1 MNNLLNVTG
10 EDIERLSDADLRI
23 LTGKLCEA
31 DYLQAGLPTRGITWG
46 GHQDAA
52 DGGVDVR
59 VRRLTEL
66 DPTNVQPP
74 PESHIPRAE
83 TVFQCKQTNM
93 AKSVILTEM
102 RKVDVVQLL
111 GELAACDG
119 AYVIVSG
126 TSTTESM
133 LQNRMGAMQEAVGS
147 ITESQRLD
155 LDFYDQSR
163 IASWVQRHPSLVPWV
178 LERVGRQFSGWRS
191 YGYWASGR
199 GTVDDDYLL
208 DKRAKL
214 IPPGSTGQ
222 PVTIEEGIQQLRQ
235 QLSTLGRAVRLV
247 GLSGVGKTRLVQALF
262 DPRIGTEP
270 LNHYQVY
277 YADGSQPAQPD
288 PIQLAD
294 QLIAGRHSGFLVIDN
309 CSEELHRAINHR
321 CCQENSTVQLL
332 TIEYDIREDS
342 PTETDVYRLQPSDD
356 QLIEALISQRH
367 PGVSQIDRSTIARFS
382 EGNTRVALALADSV
396 MHDGSLAGLG
406 DNDLFRRLFY
416 QRRGEDRGLLETAK
430 AASLVYSFFIE
441 ESSEDECEL
450 PVLAGLHEQT
460 PQTML
465 RMLSELQ
472 RRELLQSRG
481 PWRAVLPQAISNR
494 LAKEALEEFSVSY
507 ILQAFEPAINN
518 RLFKSFCHRLGFLH
532 GQPIAVQCASNLLS
546 AEGPI
551 GSLLLRSE
559 TWQRGVFH
567 REHWELDCLAFL
579 APANPEAT
587 LRLIETISNGPDG
600 GHFTSRDNPH
610 FSRVVGLLCKLAY
623 SAELFPRVLSI
634 LLRFALNEK
643 PGENVNP
650 IRHQIKPLFQLYLS
664 GTMAPQALRL
674 AVVEDLL
681 DVEDAIPNGLGFYL
695 LEAMLQSSGF
705 MSHNSFD
712 FGSRSRDFG
721 YSPTPGEDVKSWY
734 ETALSSCVNLAFT
747 DDPRSIE
754 ARALLARQW
763 CSLWLNVRL
772 YELIETITRDLH
784 THQPWADGWLAIRQ
798 TIRFHG
804 NALASGTQARLKQL
818 AIDLAPADLLENVC
832 FYVCRETNDPHE
844 LDPKAA
850 RDTESSEESISQSY
864 ERLEAKAYDLG
875 VAVGEDNDLIS
886 QLLPALVNARSSRI
900 KSFCQG
906 LASRITDISLLLG
919 SCFTAWKQSDPS
931 TRTVDMLI
939 GTLDQYALSDRAS
952 YELFLDR
959 LMVDASIAVVFPCIQ
974 LGLDINNRAVERL
987 IACIN
992 SGSAPLHCYR
1002 SLGHVTVVNRI
1013 HSDKLLRLLA
1023 ALKDVEHGDLVVI
1036 DSLTLLVSVSD
1047 SDQLPIS
1054 FLDLAREIMGR
1065 QVFTRPKPMHPT
1077 LDYEL
1082 ERIGKAS
1089 LSGEQGAEVA
1099 RTVSTNLL
1107 AGILSYSVTGCGD
1120 HPRLMDT
1127 LATCQ
1132 PAIFLDVFLGN
1143 RFDNQGM
1150 IGRIFDSASWHDNL
1164 GHRYNSLGLIA
1175 NDFLL
1180 GWCETDPDHRFSAL
1194 AEAVQLCCSTP
1205 NETGRPDL
1213 SWSPLALKLLSKAPR
1228 IDDILKAFES
1238 VFIPRSWTGSRA
1250 DMIAE
1255 RLPLL
1260 HSLEQHLNPVVATW
1274 ASTKRGEL
1282 ARYVADLRLKEEQDH
1297 GAMSQRFE

>member
-1 MNNLLNVTG
+1 MNHLLDVTG
-10 EDIERLSDADLRI
+10 EDIGRLSDADLRI

-74 PESHIPRAE
+74 PDSHIPRAE

-93 AKSVILTEM
+93 AKGVILKEM

-133 LQNRMGAMQEAVGS
+133 LQDRMGAMREAVGS
-147 ITESQRLD
+147 IKESHRLD

-163 IASWVQRHPSLVPWV
+163 IASWVQRHPALVPWV
-178 LERVGRQFSGWRS
+178 LERVGRPFSGWRS

-208 DKRAKL
+208 DTRAKL

-222 PVTIEEGIQQLRQ
+222 PVTIKEGIQQLRQ

-277 YADGSQPAQPD
+277 YADGSQPTQPD

-294 QLIAGRHSGFLVIDN
+294 QLIARRHSGFLVIDN
-309 CSEELHRAINHR
+309 CSEELHRAINHP
-321 CCQENSTVQLL
+321 CCQDNSTVRLL

-367 PGVSQIDRSTIARFS
+367 PDVSQIDRSTIARFS

-416 QRRGEDRGLLETAK
+416 QRRGEDRGLLKTAK
-430 AASLVYSFFIE
+430 AASLVYSFYIE
-441 ESSEDECEL
+441 ESSEDEYEL
-450 PVLAGLHEQT
+450 PVLASLYEQT
-460 PQTML
+460 PQEML
-465 RMLSELQ
+465 LMLSELQ

-494 LAKEALEEFSVSY
+494 LAKEALEELLLSRV
-507 ILQAFEPAINN
+507 LQAFEPEVNH
-518 RLFKSFCHRLGFLH
+518 RLLKSFCHRIGFLH
-532 GQPIAVQCASNLLS
+532 EQPIAVQCASDLLS
-546 AEGPI
+546 TVGLI
-551 GSLLLRSE
+551 GTLLLRSE
-559 TWQRGVFH
+559 TWQRDVFH
-567 REHWELDCLAFL
+567 REHWEFDCFAFL

-587 LRLIETISNGPDG
+587 LRLIETISDGPDG

-623 SAELFPRVLSI
+623 SAELFPRVLVI
-634 LLRFALNEK
+634 LLRFALNEQ
-643 PGENVNP
+643 PGESLNS
-650 IRHQIKPLFQLYLS
+650 IRHQIKPLFQLYWS
-664 GTMAPQALRL
+664 GSTAPQAMRL
-674 AVVEDLL
+674 EVVEDLL
-681 DVEDAIPNGLGFYL
+681 SAFDVSRNGLGIDL
-695 LEAMLQSSGF
+695 LASMLKTSGF
-705 MSHNSFD
+705 MSNSSFD
-712 FGSRSRDFG
+712 FGSRSRSYG
-721 YSPTPGEDVKSWY
+721 YIPSTSEELQSWY
-734 ETALSSCVNLAFT
+734 VTALSYCKTLAT
-747 DDPRSIE
+747 SDDSRSIE
-754 ARALLARQW
+754 ARALLAREW

-772 YELIETITRDLH
+772 YELIETITRDVH

-804 NALASGTQARLKQL
+804 NDLPPEIQARLEQL
-818 AIDLAPADLLENVC
+818 AADLAPTDLVENVC
-832 FYVCRETNDPHE
+832 LYVCRETHDIYD
-844 LDPKAA
+844 LDQATG
-850 RDTESSEESISQSY
+850 DIEITDESYSQAFK
-864 ERLEAKAYDLG
+864 RLETKAYDLG
-875 VAVGEDNDLIS
+875 VAVGEDNGLID
-886 QLLPALVNARSSRI
+886 QLLPALVNARSGRI
-900 KSFCQG
+900 KSFCKG
-906 LASRITDISLLLG
+906 LVIGITDMSLLLE
-919 SCFTAWKQSDPS
+919 SCCTVWKQADPS

-939 GTLDQYALSDRAS
+939 GTLDHHAVSDRTS

-959 LMVDASIAVVFPCIQ
+959 LMVDADFSLVFPCIQ
-974 LGLDINNRAVERL
+974 LGLDVNERAVERL

-992 SGSAPLHCYR
+992 SGPAPLGSYR
-1002 SLGHVTVVNRI
+1002 NLGHASVVSRI
-1013 HSDKLLRLLA
+1013 DRDRLLRLLTG
-1023 ALKDVEHGDLVVI
+1023 LQGMEHGDLVIVH
-1036 DSLTLLVSVSD
+1036 SLSLLVSLSGC
-1047 SDQLPIS
+1047 DQLPIS
-1054 FLDLAREIMGR
+1054 FMDFAREILAR
-1065 QVFTRPKPMHPT
+1065 QDFSRSIVDPSW
-1077 LDYEL
+1077 DYDL
-1082 ERIGKAS
+1082 ERIAKAS

-1099 RTVSTNLL
+1099 RIVSTNLL
-1107 AGILSYSVTGCGD
+1107 AKILDYSVTGYRD
-1120 HPRLMDT
+1120 YPRLMDS

-1132 PAIFLDVFLGN
+1132 PAVFLDVFLGS
-1143 RFDNQGM
+1143 RFDHQGM

-1164 GHRYNSLGLIA
+1164 GHRYNSLGLFD
-1175 NDFLL
+1175 NDYLL
-1180 GWCETDPDHRFSAL
+1180 GWCEADPDHRLAAL

-1213 SWSPLALKLLSKAPR
+1213 SWSPLALELLSKAPR
-1228 IDDILKAFES
+1228 VDDILKAFVS
-1238 VFIPRSWTGSRA
+1238 VFFPQSWTGSRA
-1250 DMIAE
+1250 DMTAE

-1260 HSLEQHLNPVVATW
+1260 HSLEQHLNPVVSTW
-1274 ASTKRGEL
+1274 AFTKHAEL
-1282 ARYVADLRLKEEQDH
+1282 TRYVADLRVKEEQDY

>member
-1 MNNLLNVTG
+1 MNRLLDVSG
-10 EDIERLSDADLRI
+10 ADIGLLSDADLRV

-66 DPTNVQPP
+66 DPTNGQPP
-74 PESHIPRAE
+74 PDSHIPRAE

-93 AKSVILTEM
+93 AKGDILTEM

-133 LQNRMGAMQEAVGS
+133 LQNRMGAMREAVGS

-163 IASWVQRHPSLVPWV
+163 IASWVQRHPALVPWV
-178 LERVGRQFSGWRS
+178 LERVGRPFSGWRS

-208 DKRAKL
+208 DTRAKL
-214 IPPGSTGQ
+214 IPPGSTGE

-277 YADGSQPAQPD
+277 YADGSQPTQPD

-294 QLIAGRHSGFLVIDN
+294 QLIAGGHSALLVIDN
-309 CSEELHRAINHR
+309 CSEQLHRAINQR
-321 CCQENSTVQLL
+321 CCQENSTVRLL
-332 TIEYDIREDS
+332 TVEYDIKEDV
-342 PTETDVYRLQPSDD
+342 PTETDVYRLQASDN
-356 QLIEALISQRH
+356 QLIEALISQRY
-367 PGVSQIDRSTIARFS
+367 PDVSQIDRATIAAFS
-382 EGNTRVALALADSV
+382 EGNTRVALALAESV
-396 MHDGSLAGLG
+396 LHGGSLAGLG
-406 DNDLFRRLFY
+406 DNELFNRLFY
-416 QRRGEDRGLLETAK
+416 QRNAQDRGLLDAAK
-430 AASLVYSFFIE
+430 AASLVYSFSID
-441 ESSEDECEL
+441 ESSAPQSEHA
-450 PVLAGLHEQT
+450 VLASLYEQT

-465 RMLSELQ
+465 RMLSELK

-494 LAKEALEEFSVSY
+494 LAKEALEELLLPRV
-507 ILQAFEPAINN
+507 LQAFEAEDNH
-518 RLFKSFCHRLGFLH
+518 RLLKSFCHRIGFLH
-532 GQPIAVQCASNLLS
+532 EQPIAVQCASDLLS
-546 AEGPI
+546 PVGLI
-551 GSLLLRSE
+551 GTLLLRSE
-559 TWQRGVFH
+559 TWQRDVFH
-567 REHWELDCLAFL
+567 REHGEFDCFAFL

-587 LRLIETISNGPDG
+587 LHLIEAISYGPDG

-623 SAELFPRVLSI
+623 SADLFQRVMVI
-634 LLRFALNEK
+634 LVRFALNEQ
-643 PGENVNP
+643 PGENVNS

-664 GTMAPQALRL
+664 GTMAPQAFRL
-674 AVVEDLL
+674 EVIERLL
-681 DVEDAIPNGLGFYL
+681 EPQDAIRNGLGFNL
-695 LEAMLQSSGF
+695 LESMLQSSGF

-721 YSPTPGEDVKSWY
+721 YTPAKGEDFQSWY
-734 ETALSSCVNLAFT
+734 ETALSFCVDLAVS

-784 THQPWADGWLAIRQ
+784 AHQPWADGWLAIRQ

-804 NALASGTQARLKQL
+804 NDLAPETQARLEQL
-818 AIDLAPADLLENVC
+818 AADLAPADLVENVHL
-832 FYVCRETNDPHE
+832 FVCRETNDIYD
-844 LDPKAA
+844 LDQATGSIEIT
-850 RDTESSEESISQSY
+850 DESYSQAC

-875 VAVGEDNDLIS
+875 VAVGEDNGLIR
-886 QLLPALVNARSSRI
+886 QLLPTLVHARSTRVKLFS
-900 KSFCQG
+900 QG
-906 LASRITDISLLLG
+906 LVSRVTDITWLVE
-919 SCFTAWKQSDPS
+919 SCCSAWKQTDPS
-931 TRTVDMLI
+931 IRTLGLLI
-939 GTLDQYALSDRAS
+939 GILEEYAVSDRTS

-959 LMVDASIAVVFPCIQ
+959 LMVDADFSIVFPCIQ
-974 LGLDINNRAVERL
+974 LGLDVNERAVERL

-992 SGSAPLHCYR
+992 SGSAPLGSYR
-1002 SLGHVTVVNRI
+1002 NLGHASVVSRI
-1013 HSDKLLRLLA
+1013 DRDRLLRLLTG
-1023 ALKDVEHGDLVVI
+1023 LQGMEHGDLVIV
-1036 DSLTLLVSVSD
+1036 DSLSLLVSLSGC
-1047 SDQLPIS
+1047 DQLPIS
-1054 FLDLAREIMGR
+1054 FMDFARVILARQDFSRSI
-1065 QVFTRPKPMHPT
+1065 VDPSW
-1077 LDYEL
+1077 DYDL
-1082 ERIGKAS
+1082 ERIAKAS

-1099 RTVSTNLL
+1099 RIVSTNLL
-1107 AGILSYSVTGCGD
+1107 ARILDYSVTGYRD
-1120 HPRLMDT
+1120 YPRLMDS

-1132 PAIFLDVFLGN
+1132 PAVFLDVFLGS
-1143 RFDNQGM
+1143 RFDHQGM

-1164 GHRYNSLGLIA
+1164 GHRYNSLGLID
-1175 NDFLL
+1175 NDYLL
-1180 GWCETDPDHRFSAL
+1180 GWCEADPDHRFAAL

-1213 SWSPLALKLLSKAPR
+1213 SWSPLALELLSKAPR
-1228 IDDILKAFES
+1228 VDEILKAFVS
-1238 VFIPRSWTGSRA
+1238 VFFPQSWTGSRA

-1260 HSLEQHLNPVVATW
+1260 HSLEQHLNPVVSTW
-1274 ASTKRGEL
+1274 AFTKHAEL
-1282 ARYVADLRLKEEQDH
+1282 TRYVADLRVKEEQDY

>member
-1 MNNLLNVTG
+1 MNHLLDVTG
-10 EDIERLSDADLRI
+10 EDIGRLSDADLRI

-74 PESHIPRAE
+74 PDSHIPRAE

-93 AKSVILTEM
+93 AKGDILTEM

-133 LQNRMGAMQEAVGS
+133 LQNRRGAMREAVDS

-163 IASWVQRHPSLVPWV
+163 IASWVQRHPALVPWV
-178 LERVGRQFSGWRS
+178 LERVGRPFSGWRS

-222 PVTIEEGIQQLRQ
+222 PVTIEEGIQELRQ

-262 DPRIGTEP
+262 DPRIGTEH

-277 YADGSQPAQPD
+277 YADGSQPTQPD

-294 QLIAGRHSGFLVIDN
+294 QLIARRHSGFLVIDN
-309 CSEELHRAINHR
+309 CSEEHHRAINHR
-321 CCQENSTVQLL
+321 CCQDDSTVRLL

-367 PGVSQIDRSTIARFS
+367 PDVSQIDRSTIARFS

-430 AASLVYSFFIE
+430 AASLVYSFCIE

-450 PVLAGLHEQT
+450 PVLASLYEQT

-494 LAKEALEEFSVSY
+494 LAKEALEELSVRRV
-507 ILQAFEPAINN
+507 LQAFEPEVNH
-518 RLFKSFCHRLGFLH
+518 RLLKSFCHRIGFLH
-532 GQPIAVQCASNLLS
+532 EQPIAVQCASDLLS
-546 AEGPI
+546 PVGLI
-551 GSLLLRSE
+551 GTLLLRSE
-559 TWQRGVFH
+559 TWQRDVFH
-567 REHWELDCLAFL
+567 REHWELDCFAFL

-610 FSRVVGLLCKLAY
+610 FSSVVGLLCKLAY
-623 SAELFPRVLSI
+623 SEELFPRVLAI
-634 LLRFALNEK
+634 LLRFALNEQ
-643 PGENVNP
+643 PGENVNS
-650 IRHQIKPLFQLYLS
+650 IRHQIKPLFWIKLS
-664 GTMAPQALRL
+664 GTTAPQALRL
-674 AVVEDLL
+674 EVIKDLFDAEDP
-681 DVEDAIPNGLGFYL
+681 IKTGLGFYL
-695 LEAMLQSSGF
+695 LESMLQSSGF
-705 MSHNSFD
+705 SSHHSFD

-721 YSPTPGEDVKSWY
+721 YIPTTGEEVQSWY
-734 ETALSSCVNLAFT
+734 ETALSFCVDLAVS

-784 THQPWADGWLAIRQ
+784 AHQPWADGWLAIRQ

-804 NALASGTQARLKQL
+804 NDLAPETQARLEQL
-818 AIDLAPADLLENVC
+818 AADLAPADLVENVHL
-832 FYVCRETNDPHE
+832 FVCRETNDIYN
-844 LDPKAA
+844 LDQATGSIEIT
-850 RDTESSEESISQSY
+850 DESYSQAC

-875 VAVGEDNDLIS
+875 VAVGEDNGLIR
-886 QLLPALVNARSSRI
+886 QLLPTLVHARSTRVKLFS
-900 KSFCQG
+900 QG
-906 LASRITDISLLLG
+906 LVSRVTDITWLVE
-919 SCFTAWKQSDPS
+919 SCCSAWKQTDPS
-931 TRTVDMLI
+931 IRTLGLLI
-939 GTLDQYALSDRAS
+939 GILEEYAVSDRTS
-952 YELFLDR
+952 YELFLDG
-959 LMVDASIAVVFPCIQ
+959 LMVDADFSIVFPCIQ
-974 LGLDINNRAVERL
+974 LGLDINDQAVERL

-992 SGSAPLHCYR
+992 LSTAPLGSYR
-1002 SLGHVTVVNRI
+1002 NLGHASVVSRI
-1013 HSDKLLRLLA
+1013 DRDRLLRLLTG
-1023 ALKDVEHGDLVVI
+1023 LQGIEEGDLVIV
-1036 DSLTLLVSVSD
+1036 DSLSLLVSLSGC
-1047 SDQLPIS
+1047 DQLPIS
-1054 FLDLAREIMGR
+1054 FMDFAREILAR
-1065 QVFTRPKPMHPT
+1065 QDFSRSIVAPSW
-1077 LDYEL
+1077 DYDL
-1082 ERIGKAS
+1082 ERIAKAS
-1089 LSGEQGAEVA
+1089 LPGEQGAEVA
-1099 RTVSTNLL
+1099 RIVSTNLL
-1107 AGILSYSVTGCGD
+1107 AGIFDYSVTGYRD
-1120 HPRLMDT
+1120 YPRLMDS

-1132 PAIFLDVFLGN
+1132 PAVFLDVFLGS
-1143 RFDNQGM
+1143 RFDHQGM
-1150 IGRIFDSASWHDNL
+1150 IGRIFDSASWHDHL
-1164 GHRYNSLGLIA
+1164 GHRYNSLGLID
-1175 NDFLL
+1175 NDYLL
-1180 GWCETDPDHRFSAL
+1180 GWCEADPDHRFSAL

-1205 NETGRPDL
+1205 NESGRPDL
-1213 SWSPLALKLLSKAPR
+1213 SWSPLALELLSKAPR
-1228 IDDILKAFES
+1228 VDDILKAFVS
-1238 VFIPRSWTGSRA
+1238 VFFPQSWTGSRA

-1274 ASTKRGEL
+1274 ASTKHAEL
-1282 ARYVADLRLKEEQDH
+1282 TRYVADLRVKEEQGY

>member
-1 MNNLLNVTG
+1 MNHLLDVTG
-10 EDIERLSDADLRI
+10 EDIGRLSDADLRI

-74 PESHIPRAE
+74 PDSHIPRAE

-93 AKSVILTEM
+93 AKGDILTEM

-133 LQNRMGAMQEAVGS
+133 LQNRMGAMREAVGS

-163 IASWVQRHPSLVPWV
+163 IASWVQRHPALVPWV
-178 LERVGRQFSGWRS
+178 LERVGRPFSGWRS

-208 DKRAKL
+208 DTRAKL

-235 QLSTLGRAVRLV
+235 QLSTLGRAMRLV

-277 YADGSQPAQPD
+277 YADGSQPTQPD

-294 QLIAGRHSGFLVIDN
+294 QLIAGGHSALLVIDN
-309 CSEELHRAINHR
+309 CSEQLHRAINQR
-321 CCQENSTVQLL
+321 CCQENSTVRLL
-332 TIEYDIREDS
+332 TVEYDIKEDV
-342 PTETDVYRLQPSDD
+342 PTETDVYRLQASDN
-356 QLIEALISQRH
+356 QLIEALISQRY
-367 PGVSQIDRSTIARFS
+367 PDVSQIDRATIAAFS
-382 EGNTRVALALADSV
+382 EGNTRVALALAESV
-396 MHDGSLAGLG
+396 MQGGSLAGLG
-406 DNDLFRRLFY
+406 DNELFNRLFY
-416 QRRGEDRGLLETAK
+416 QRNAQDRDLLDAAK
-430 AASLVYSFFIE
+430 AASLVYSFSID
-441 ESSEDECEL
+441 ESSEPRSEHA
-450 PVLAGLHEQT
+450 VLADLYEQT

-465 RMLSELQ
+465 RMLSELK

-494 LAKEALEEFSVSY
+494 LAKEALEELSLPRV
-507 ILQAFEPAINN
+507 LQAFEPETNH
-518 RLFKSFCHRLGFLH
+518 RLLKSFCHRLGFLH
-532 GQPIAVQCASNLLS
+532 EQPTAVQCASDLLS
-546 AEGPI
+546 PDGLI
-551 GSLLLRSE
+551 GTLLFRSE
-559 TWQRGVFH
+559 TWQRDVFH
-567 REHWELDCLAFL
+567 LEHWEFDCFAFL

-587 LRLIETISNGPDG
+587 LRLIETICDGPDG
-600 GHFTSRDNPH
+600 GHFTSRENPH

-634 LLRFALNEK
+634 LLRFALNEQ
-643 PGENVNP
+643 PGENVNS

-664 GTMAPQALRL
+664 GTIAPQVFRL
-674 AVVEDLL
+674 EVIERLL
-681 DVEDAIPNGLGFYL
+681 DPQDAIRTRLGFCL
-695 LEAMLQSSGF
+695 LESMLQSSGF

-721 YSPTPGEDVKSWY
+721 YIPTTCEDVQSWY
-734 ETALSSCVNLAFT
+734 ETALGFCVDLAVS

-784 THQPWADGWLAIRQ
+784 AHQPWADGWLAIRQ
-798 TIRFHG
+798 TIRFHF
-804 NALASGTQARLKQL
+804 NDLAPEAQARLEQL
-818 AIDLAPADLLENVC
+818 AADLAPADLVENVHL
-832 FYVCRETNDPHE
+832 FVCRETNDVYD
-844 LDPKAA
+844 LDQTTGNIEITDK
-850 RDTESSEESISQSY
+850 SYSQAC
-864 ERLEAKAYDLG
+864 EHLEAKAYDLG
-875 VAVGEDNDLIS
+875 VAVGEDNDLIQ
-886 QLLPALVNARSSRI
+886 QLLPTLVHSRSTRVKLFS
-900 KSFCQG
+900 QG
-906 LASRITDISLLLG
+906 LVSRVTDITWLVE
-919 SCFTAWKQSDPS
+919 SCCSAWKQTDPS
-931 TRTVDMLI
+931 IRTLGLLI
-939 GTLDQYALSDRAS
+939 GILEEYAVSDRTS

-959 LMVDASIAVVFPCIQ
+959 LMVDADFSIVFPCLQ
-974 LGLDINNRAVERL
+974 LGLEINDQAVERL

-992 SGSAPLHCYR
+992 SSTAPLGSYR
-1002 SLGHVTVVNRI
+1002 NLGHASVVSRI
-1013 HSDKLLRLLA
+1013 DKDRLLRLLTG
-1023 ALKDVEHGDLVVI
+1023 LQGMEHGDLVIV
-1036 DSLTLLVSVSD
+1036 DSLSLLVSLSGC
-1047 SDQLPIS
+1047 DQLPIS
-1054 FLDLAREIMGR
+1054 FLDFAREILAR
-1065 QVFTRPKPMHPT
+1065 QDFSRSIVDPSW
-1077 LDYEL
+1077 DYDL
-1082 ERIGKAS
+1082 ERIVNAS

-1099 RTVSTNLL
+1099 RIVSTNLL
-1107 AGILSYSVTGCGD
+1107 ARILDYSVTGYRDC
-1120 HPRLMDT
+1120 PRLMDS

-1132 PAIFLDVFLGN
+1132 PAVFLDVFLGS
-1143 RFDNQGM
+1143 RFDHQGM

-1164 GHRYNSLGLIA
+1164 GHRYNSLGLID
-1175 NDFLL
+1175 NDYLL
-1180 GWCETDPDHRFSAL
+1180 GWCEADPDHRFAAL

-1213 SWSPLALKLLSKAPR
+1213 SWSPLALELLSKVPR
-1228 IDDILKAFES
+1228 VDDILKAFVS
-1238 VFIPRSWTGSRA
+1238 VFFPQSWTGSRA
-1250 DMIAE
+1250 DMIAK

-1260 HSLEQHLNPVVATW
+1260 HSLVQHLNPVVSTW
-1274 ASTKRGEL
+1274 AFTKHAEL
-1282 ARYVADLRLKEEQDH
+1282 TCYVADLRVKEEQDY

>member
-1 MNNLLNVTG
+1 MNHLLDVTG
-10 EDIERLSDADLRI
+10 EDIGRLSDADLRT

-93 AKSVILTEM
+93 AKSDILTEM
-102 RKVDVVQLL
+102 SKVAVVQLL
-111 GELAACDG
+111 RELAACDG

-191 YGYWASGR
+191 YGFWASGR
-199 GTVDDDYLL
+199 GSVDDDYLL

-222 PVTIEEGIQQLRQ
+222 PVTIEEGIQELRQ
-235 QLSTLGRAVRLV
+235 QLSTQGRAVRLV
-247 GLSGVGKTRLVQALF
+247 GQSGVGKTRLVQALF
-262 DPRIGTEP
+262 DEGVGAEP
-270 LNHYQVY
+270 LNKHQVY
-277 YADGSQPAQPD
+277 YADESIPTQPH

-294 QLIAGRHSGFLVIDN
+294 QLIAGRHSAVLVIDN
-309 CSEELHRAINHR
+309 CSEDLHRAINQR
-321 CCQENSTVQLL
+321 CCQENSTVRLL
-332 TIEYDIREDS
+332 TVEYDIRDDLPS
-342 PTETDVYRLQPSDD
+342 ETDVYRLQPSDD
-356 QLIEALISQRH
+356 QLIEELISQRY
-367 PGVSQIDRSTIARFS
+367 PEVSQIDRSTIARFS
-382 EGNTRVALALADSV
+382 EGNTRVALALAESV
-396 MHDGSLAGLG
+396 LRGGSLAGLG
-406 DNDLFRRLFY
+406 DNELFNRLFY
-416 QRRGEDRGLLETAK
+416 QRNAQDRDLLDAAK
-430 AASLVYSFFIE
+430 AASLVYSFSID
-441 ESSEDECEL
+441 ESSAPRSEHA
-450 PVLAGLHEQT
+450 VLASLYEQT

-465 RMLSELQ
+465 RMLSELK

-481 PWRAVLPQAISNR
+481 PWIAILPQAISNR
-494 LAKEALEEFSVSY
+494 LAKEALEELSLPRV
-507 ILQAFEPAINN
+507 LQAFEPEANH
-518 RLFKSFCHRLGFLH
+518 RLLKSFCHRIGFLH
-532 GQPIAVQCASNLLS
+532 EQPIAVQCASDLLS
-546 AEGPI
+546 PVGFI
-551 GSLLLRSE
+551 GTLLLRSE
-559 TWQRGVFH
+559 TWQRDVFH
-567 REHWELDCLAFL
+567 REHWEFDCFAFL

-600 GHFTSRDNPH
+600 GHFTSRDNPR

-623 SAELFPRVLSI
+623 SAELFPRVLAI
-634 LLRFALNEK
+634 LLRFALNEQ
-643 PGENVNP
+643 PGENVNS

-664 GTMAPQALRL
+664 GTMAPQAMRQE
-674 AVVEDLL
+674 AIEGLL
-681 DVEDAIPNGLGFYL
+681 DAEDPIKNGLGFYL
-695 LEAMLQSSGF
+695 LGSMLKSSDF

-721 YSPTPGEDVKSWY
+721 YIPTTAEDFQSWY
-734 ETALSSCVNLAFT
+734 ETALSFCVDLAVS

-754 ARALLARQW
+754 ARAFLARQW

-772 YELIETITRDLH
+772 YELIEAFTRDLH

-804 NALASGTQARLKQL
+804 KDLAPDTQARLEQL
-818 AIDLAPADLLENVC
+818 AEDLAPTDLVENVC
-832 FYVCRETNDPHE
+832 LYVCRETHDIYD
-844 LDPKAA
+844 LDQATG
-850 RDTESSEESISQSY
+850 DIEITDESYSQAFK
-864 ERLEAKAYDLG
+864 RLETKAYDLG
-875 VAVGEDNDLIS
+875 VAAGEDNGLID
-886 QLLPALVNARSSRI
+886 QLLPALVNARSGRI
-900 KSFCQG
+900 KSFCKG
-906 LASRITDISLLLG
+906 LVIGITDMSLLLE
-919 SCFTAWKQSDPS
+919 SCCTVWKQADPS

-939 GTLDQYALSDRAS
+939 GTLDHHAVSDRTS

-959 LMVDASIAVVFPCIQ
+959 LMVDADFSLVFPCIQ
-974 LGLDINNRAVERL
+974 LGLDVNERAVERL

-992 SGSAPLHCYR
+992 SGPAPLGSYR
-1002 SLGHVTVVNRI
+1002 NLGHASVVSRI
-1013 HSDKLLRLLA
+1013 DRDRLLRLLTG
-1023 ALKDVEHGDLVVI
+1023 LQGMEHGDLVIV
-1036 DSLTLLVSVSD
+1036 DSLSLLVSLSGC
-1047 SDQLPIS
+1047 DQLPIS
-1054 FLDLAREIMGR
+1054 FMDFAREILAR
-1065 QVFTRPKPMHPT
+1065 QDFSRSIVDPSW
-1077 LDYEL
+1077 DYDL
-1082 ERIGKAS
+1082 ERIAKAS

-1099 RTVSTNLL
+1099 RIVSTNLL
-1107 AGILSYSVTGCGD
+1107 AKILDYSVTGYRD
-1120 HPRLMDT
+1120 YPRLMDS

-1132 PAIFLDVFLGN
+1132 PAVFLDVFLGS
-1143 RFDNQGM
+1143 RFDHQGM

-1164 GHRYNSLGLIA
+1164 GHRYNSLGLID
-1175 NDFLL
+1175 NDYLL
-1180 GWCETDPDHRFSAL
+1180 GWCEADPDHRFAAL
-1194 AEAVQLCCSTP
+1194 AEAVQLCCSAP

-1228 IDDILKAFES
+1228 IDDILKAFLS
-1238 VFIPRSWTGSRA
+1238 VFIPQSWTGSRA

-1274 ASTKRGEL
+1274 ASAKRGEL
-1282 ARYVADLRLKEEQDH
+1282 AHYVADLRLKEEQDH
-1297 GAMSQRFE
+1297 SAMSQRFE